1 VAQRKKRN
9 SDHALMIAL
18 ACGATVEAAARQLG
32 ISERAAYRRM
42 EKPDFKREL
51 NQLRSEVVQRA
62 AAMLTAAM
70 MESVKTLLEL
80 QKPNVAP
87 STRLGAARSIIELG
101 MKLCEFTDLGQR
113 LLALEQQMQQANQRT

>member
-1 VAQRKKRN
+1 MAQHKKRN

-101 MKLCEFTDLGQR
+101 VKLREVVDLEQR
-113 LLALEQQMQQANQRT
+113 ILALEEQLQRSNSQA